1 MGKVRSRLFLAGA
14 LFLVLLLSSLG
25 GCATKP
31 LPPVGEVRRQDAA
44 RVLYQTVE
52 DARLILEVRFQ
63 EEAEGIARLLVFKE
77 ALVLQV
83 VLQAGVVQVGGEW
96 ARRGWR
102 GPVAEAPQAL
112 RGWVALLQGWQL
124 ARELPGRAMEVHRPD
139 FRLQFQRSAADD
151 LQEMVVWPT
160 VSSSHPAAAAQFL
173 VKFSSEASMG
183 R

>member
-1 MGKVRSRLFLAGA
+1 MFLAGVFFWA
-14 LFLVLLLSSLG
+14 LLLSSLV
-25 GCATKP
+25 GCTTKP
-31 LPPVGEVRRQDAA
+31 LPPVGEVRRQDVA
-44 RVLYQTVE
+44 RVLYQSVE

-63 EEAEGIARLLVFKE
+63 EEAGGIARVTVFKE

-83 VLQAGVVQVGGEW
+83 VSQAGEVQVGGEW

-139 FRLQFQRSAADD
+139 FRLQFQRSASDH
-151 LQEMVVWPT
+151 LREMVVWPT

-173 VKFSSEASMG
+173 VKFSSAASMG